1 MSIVPEFFLNFFDKS
16 MPRKTEV
23 QDSTK
28 KEHYLLQILWPA
40 QGLAASEW
48 VLSPGHRY
56 YLRAKMYFFQFFD
69 YTICMNPIGII
80 KPFLFAALI
89 FKHVS

>member
-28 KEHYLLQILWPA
+28 KRTPFTTDP
-40 QGLAASEW
+40 LAG
-48 VLSPGHRY
+48 VGTGG
-56 YLRAKMYFFQFFD
+56 D
-69 YTICMNPIGII
+69 
-80 KPFLFAALI
+80 
-89 FKHVS
+89 